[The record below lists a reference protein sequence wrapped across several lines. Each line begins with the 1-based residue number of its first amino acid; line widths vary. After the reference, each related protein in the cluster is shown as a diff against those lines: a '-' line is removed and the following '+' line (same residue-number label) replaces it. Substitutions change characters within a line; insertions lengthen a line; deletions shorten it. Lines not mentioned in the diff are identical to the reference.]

1 MGIPTGKIGPRKWI
15 RFLAERLT
23 PRYQRDFIAGDLQ
36 ALALVPRLYAW
47 RAAKAIACIIK
58 YQMIAS
64 FDVWLV
70 TGEASLFWIAIAGS
84 PFLPSMLLL
93 MLVLAALRVRDAYIY
108 SAEGSPGA
116 MAPEA
121 GGIAIFVFLAE
132 TALGWIAPSLVLP
145 AERMIQGAVIG
156 AVSLPAWRMIFRKG
170 EPLDKRPRELQE
182 SLVAAWHMNL
192 LWAAAG
198 VVLSLTN
205 AAAVPEIIHGR
216 DFLLGGLPVVLL
228 CAAYRLQKDHFT
240 GMHPRAPLS
249 LFRDA
254 RQDELLHQSA
264 MLWFPDR
271 RKSSKLPAYVYAEVL
286 YFVVLVLPAGLAAW
300 RWISG
305 DSSAA
310 QVDWRQL
317 AINVGAMAAL
327 AALWIRIKRLNRQ
340 TARALRERSERA
352 QALDSRGQN
361 E

>member
-1 MGIPTGKIGPRKWI
+1 
-15 RFLAERLT
+15 
-23 PRYQRDFIAGDLQ
+23 
-36 ALALVPRLYAW
+36 
-47 RAAKAIACIIK
+47 
-58 YQMIAS
+58 
-64 FDVWLV
+64 
-70 TGEASLFWIAIAGS
+70 
-84 PFLPSMLLL
+84 
-93 MLVLAALRVRDAYIY
+93 
-108 SAEGSPGA
+108 
-116 MAPEA
+116 
-121 GGIAIFVFLAE
+121 
-132 TALGWIAPSLVLP
+132 
-145 AERMIQGAVIG
+145 
-156 AVSLPAWRMIFRKG
+156 
-170 EPLDKRPRELQE
+170 
-182 SLVAAWHMNL
+182 MNL

-249 LFRDA
+249 LFRDP

-310 QVDWRQL
+310 QVDWLQL
-317 AINVGAMAAL
+317 AINVGAVAAL

-340 TARALRERSERA
+340 TALALRERSERA